1 MTERSQPRNG
11 MEEVDLLDLV
21 LWREREIGRR
31 LAAIDEHQQVLAVE
45 VLPALS
51 ARRDELARAEQR
63 LHALTHTPALD
74 ASVEALARERDAARA
89 RVAALTS
96 SWSWRATAPARRL
109 YDWYRAVSGGRAGA
123 SRS

>member
-1 MTERSQPRNG
+1 MTERSQPRDEV
-11 MEEVDLLDLV
+11 EEVDVLDAI

-45 VLPALS
+45 VLPALA
-51 ARRDELARAEQR
+51 ARRGELVRAEER
-63 LHALTHTPALD
+63 LAALTRPAASDPSLD
-74 ASVEALARERDAARA
+74 ALARERDAARA

-109 YDWYRAVSGGRAGA
+109 YDWYLALSGGAGA